1 MARFQGWLGLR
12 LLTRSVE
19 NNVLRRNFDC
29 FFSSKCQNFLFCCL
43 GASTRL
49 ELRQSFGG
57 VGWRFISVLNLG
69 LKRRA
74 VFQILDLLLIC
85 FALVFIYLVILSLII
100 FGPLNGVL
108 CCVVVWMA
116 LWGRSFVSFR
126 ISLQHQR
133 RGGLSCA
140 LNHPVAVV
148 SWIWPGTRLTCTS
161 HLFVFPRFWVFMFLG
176 QQQFGVRKT
185 ATARIESR
193 VFPVL
198 WRISWLSV
206 LGLSSFW
213 NLV

>member
-19 NNVLRRNFDC
+19 NYVLRRNFDC
-29 FFSSKCQNFLFCCL
+29 IFARKCHHLLFCCL
-43 GASTRL
+43 GASTLL
-49 ELRQSFGG
+49 ELRQGFGG

-74 VFQILDLLLIC
+74 VFQILDLLLIW
-85 FALVFIYLVILSLII
+85 FALVFIYLVVLSLII
-100 FGPLNGVL
+100 FGPLNRVL
-108 CCVVVWMA
+108 GCVIVQMA
-116 LWGRSFVSFR
+116 LRGRSFVSFR
-126 ISLQHQR
+126 IFLQHQR

-148 SWIWPGTRLTCTS
+148 SWIWPGTWLTWTS
-161 HLFVFPRFWVFMFLG
+161 HLFVFPSFWVFMFLG

-185 ATARIESR
+185 TTARIESR